1 MEFPHRKNEPQS
13 FAKFPAKLRKGLKYI
28 FAELCGFLCETLR
41 LKMCSLRLKK
51 KQDSTA

>member
-1 MEFPHRKNEPQS
+1 LKFPHRKKRT
-13 FAKFPAKLRKGLKYI
+13 AKSAEFPAKFRKGLKHI

-41 LKMCSLRLKK
+41 LKK